1 MKTFNSGTIVLARLI
16 RMLFQK
22 AFRGSMAPN
31 SL

>member
-1 MKTFNSGTIVLARLI
+1 MKTFNSGTIVFARLI